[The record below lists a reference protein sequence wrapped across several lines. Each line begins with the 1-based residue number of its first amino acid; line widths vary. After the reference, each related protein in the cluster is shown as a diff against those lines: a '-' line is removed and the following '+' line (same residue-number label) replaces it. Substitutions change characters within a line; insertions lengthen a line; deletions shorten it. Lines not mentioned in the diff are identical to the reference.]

1 MWRILEMQQINCKV
15 NIILT
20 LSENCVIV
28 FSTVTNQG
36 TTISIAVIKLY
47 VPFVTLSTQ
56 DNAKLLD
63 QVKSDHKR
71 KINWNKY

>member
-1 MWRILEMQQINCKV
+1 MWRILEMQQISCKV

>member
-1 MWRILEMQQINCKV
+1 MQQISCKV

>member
-1 MWRILEMQQINCKV
+1 MQQINCKV

-28 FSTVTNQG
+28 FTTVTNQG

>member
-28 FSTVTNQG
+28 FTTVTNQG

-56 DNAKLLD
+56 DSAKLLD

>member
-28 FSTVTNQG
+28 FTTVTNQG

>member
-1 MWRILEMQQINCKV
+1 MQQINCKV

-20 LSENCVIV
+20 LSENYVIV